1 MIDEPDEVGRLDVLR
16 LDVLRLEVEA
26 VERLLLDLL
35 FDAVELVGLLSE
47 RTQRLPFRPVLE
59 FQANPGTNKI
69 DSMFEPLMAAV
80 PHSVSI
86 VTSFTSVAPVIESP
100 FSMTTVVVAFS
111 AEAKRMPATSE
122 SGMFALPNDVR
133 ISRAVESIKVPD
145 NLVDPIKSAV
155 MLRGRTLATAFATG
169 FLAASTFLS
178 SAFAGATKVVVAAN
192 ATAAIAP
199 RNEKTAFI
207 G

>member
-1 MIDEPDEVGRLDVLR
+1 MMDEPDEVGRLDVLR
-16 LDVLRLEVEA
+16 LDVLRDEVEA

-35 FDAVELVGLLSE
+35 FDAVELDALLSV
-47 RTQRLPFRPVLE
+47 RTHRLPLRPVLE

-69 DSMFEPLMAAV
+69 DSILLPLMAAV

-86 VTSFTSVAPVIESP
+86 VTNFKSVAPVIESP
-100 FSMTTVVVAFS
+100 LSMTTVVVAFS
-111 AEAKRMPATSE
+111 AEAKRMPATSDR
-122 SGMFALPNDVR
+122 GMFALPNEVR
-133 ISRAVESIKVPD
+133 ISRAVESMRVPD

-155 MLRGRTLATAFATG
+155 ILSGRTFATAFATG
-169 FLAASTFLS
+169 FLSASTFLS
-178 SAFAGATKVVVAAN
+178 SAFAGATNEVVAAN

-199 RNEKTAFI
+199 RNEKTVFI